1 MKTGINPRNV
11 VTGWASNLPSSW
23 RTRLGPFGDWADM
36 MLVDHGFI
44 RLAYLNL
51 HQISPRMWRAAQPGP
66 GAIRRLAQR
75 GIKTIIN
82 LRGERNCG
90 SYILEK
96 RAAQKHGIT
105 LVDIPVNSRTAP
117 DPARLLRL
125 AEAFK
130 SIEYPALLH
139 CKSGADRA
147 GLVATLY
154 LHLHEGLTIAEARR
168 QLSWRYGHVKQART
182 GVIDYFFDEYER
194 DHAKTGRSLIEWAQ
208 SPDYDF
214 DALTEHFRSNVLAN
228 ALVDLILRRE

>member
-11 VTGWASNLPSSW
+11 VTGWAQSLPAG
-23 RTRLGPFGDWADM
+23 TRSALGPFGDWADM

-51 HQISPRMWRAAQPGP
+51 HRISPKMWRSAQPGP
-66 GAIRRLAQR
+66 SAIQRLSER
-75 GIKTIIN
+75 GIKTILN

-96 RAAQKHGIT
+96 RACLKYGVA
-105 LVDIPVNSRTAP
+105 LVDMPVNSRTAP
-117 DPARLLRL
+117 DAARVLRL
-125 AEAFK
+125 NDIFK
-130 SIEYPALLH
+130 TMTYPALLH

-154 LHLHEGLTIAEARR
+154 LLLQEGRSLTEARR
-168 QLSWRYGHVKQART
+168 QLSLRYGHVKQART

-194 DHAKTGRSLIEWAQ
+194 QHAATGRSLLEWVQ
-208 SPDYDF
+208 SADYDAN
-214 DALTEHFRSNVLAN
+214 ALTEHFRSNVLAN
-228 ALVDLILRRE
+228 ALVDFVLRRE